1 MNLSIQGNGGRSSS
15 LSLVEFPNEHKIDK
29 RLSRI
34 FSYVIVLRV
43 YVILSI
49 PTAVIMQSSMLF
61 DLYTH

>member
-34 FSYVIVLRV
+34 SSYVSALRV
-43 YVILSI
+43 YIILSI

-61 DLYTH
+61 DLYTQ